1 LECWKIH
8 CLNGESHSYEGHG
21 RHTHIGKLFGIG
33 VVGLGEGKGLV
44 RGLQGHP
51 ELKVRAICDVAQV

>member
-1 LECWKIH
+1 M
-8 CLNGESHSYEGHG
+8 EGHG